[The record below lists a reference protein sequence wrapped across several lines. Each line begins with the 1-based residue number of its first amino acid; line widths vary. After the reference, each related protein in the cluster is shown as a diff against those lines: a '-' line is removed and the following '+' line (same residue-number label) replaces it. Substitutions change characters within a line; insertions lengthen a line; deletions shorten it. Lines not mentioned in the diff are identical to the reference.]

1 VKSCP
6 PYGTAFYESVERGS
20 EASAREILP
29 LILDLV
35 RPRSVVDVGC
45 GDGSWL
51 RVLAEQGVDD
61 LLGLDGPWITRSA
74 LKIPEQSFDTIDL
87 RQPFRLPRHFDMAI
101 SLEVAEH
108 LPPEAAVDLVEH
120 LTALAPVVLFS
131 AAIPHQGGTEHV
143 NEQWAD
149 HWATLFGRSGYA
161 VLDVVR
167 PAFWIHDGVEPWY
180 AQNTFLYASPE
191 ALAGNDR
198 LAQKAAEGLSMPW
211 RVVHPV
217 LLERAVSVDHLTLR
231 DHLRALPRAAR
242 TALFRRHVWRAAR

>member
-1 VKSCP
+1 
-6 PYGTAFYESVERGS
+6 
-20 EASAREILP
+20 

-35 RPRSVVDVGC
+35 GPRSVVDVGC

-51 RVLAEQGVDD
+51 RVLGESGVDD
-61 LLGLDGPWITRSA
+61 LLGLDGPWISRSA
-74 LKIPEQSFDTIDL
+74 LKISEQSFDPIDL
-87 RQPFRLPRHFDMAI
+87 RQAFPVPRRFDLAI

-108 LPPEAAVDLVEH
+108 LPPDSAVDFVER

-131 AAIPHQGGTEHV
+131 AAIPHQGGTEHL

-167 PAFWIHDGVEPWY
+167 PAFWIHGGVEPWY
-180 AQNTFLYASPE
+180 AQNAFLYASPE
-191 ALAGNDR
+191 ALAENDR

-217 LLERAVSVDHLTLR
+217 LLERAVSVAHLTLG
-231 DHLRALPRAAR
+231 DHLRALPRATR
-242 TALFRRHVWRAAR
+242 TALFRRHLWGAAR